1 MYIMTTPKNSDL
13 FPDRPKT
20 KNLGIWMDH
29 AKAHLVEF
37 TTDPITTDIIS
48 NPFSHREKEHSLS
61 KSEDGMHHKEQQS
74 QHEYYKKL
82 GEIIRNFQDV
92 LLFGPTS
99 AKIEL
104 LNLLRADHQFEK
116 IKLETKD
123 SDKMTQNEQHAF
135 VKDYFSNRL

>member
-1 MYIMTTPKNSDL
+1 MTTHKNSDF
-13 FPDRPKT
+13 FPDHPKA

-29 AKAHLVEF
+29 ANAHLMEF

-48 NPFSHREKEHSLS
+48 NPYSHREKEHSLS
-61 KSEDGMHHKEQQS
+61 KSEDGMHNKEQQS

-82 GEIIRNFQDV
+82 GDIIRNFQDV
-92 LLFGPTS
+92 LLFGPTN

-135 VKDYFSNRL
+135 ARDYFTNRL